1 MNSSTG
7 DIFLHSALDREKEPA
22 YSLEVVAVDI
32 GKLDTM
38 ISMCRRRS
46 HILVEAVLN
55 GGPMHRRLNIE

>member
-32 GKLDTM
+32 GKSDTM
-38 ISMCRRRS
+38 ISMGRM
-46 HILVEAVLN
+46 H
-55 GGPMHRRLNIE
+55 GGHTAWSRRRLNIE

>member
-38 ISMCRRRS
+38 ISMCRM
-46 HILVEAVLN
+46 H
-55 GGPMHRRLNIE
+55 GGHTAWSRRRLNIE